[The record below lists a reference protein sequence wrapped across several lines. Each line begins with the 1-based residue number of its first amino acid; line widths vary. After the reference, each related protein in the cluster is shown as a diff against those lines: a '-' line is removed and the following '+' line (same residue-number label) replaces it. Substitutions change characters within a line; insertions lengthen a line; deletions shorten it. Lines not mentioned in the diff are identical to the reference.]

1 MARTAN
7 VVTRI
12 EPEIKEKAETVLA
25 QLGISMSTAMALYLK
40 QIALQRKIP
49 FEISLPTNA
58 PIALGGLSDAE
69 FDALMDKAV
78 VSYANG
84 LCTDIADFR
93 KELSKEIGL

>member
-1 MARTAN
+1 MARTSN
-7 VVTRI
+7 IMTRI
-12 EPEIKEKAETVLA
+12 EPEIKERAEAVLD

-49 FEISLPTNA
+49 FEISLPTNT

-69 FDALMDKAV
+69 FDALMDKAA

-84 LCTDIADFR
+84 LCTDVADFR
-93 KELSKEIGL
+93 AELKKEIGL